1 MDTDMFLEQLKL
13 TDFKNYREAEL
24 KFSEKIN
31 CFIGNNGAGKTNL
44 LDAIY
49 YLSFCKSYFNLLD
62 QQNIRHGSEFF
73 AVHGTYRFNGDPN
86 IVSCIQRRN
95 QKKVF
100 RFNKKEYDRLA
111 DHIGKIPL
119 VMISPY
125 DRDLINEGSEF
136 RRKFMDGM
144 ISQFDPLYLDHL
156 LHYNKVLQY
165 RNSLIRQC
173 IEAGHTDQAL
183 FSLYDEQLAVSGQ
196 FLYERRKEFQQSFIP
211 IFRQYYAL
219 VSNSAE
225 EVNVLYDST
234 LHQIPIAESL
244 KKNFAYDLQMRYTT
258 FGIHKDDLD
267 FRIGNYP
274 LKKFGSQGQQKS
286 FIIAIKLA
294 QFDYTKDRMGF
305 KPVLLFD
312 DIFDKLD
319 DQRVNSIVNLVGRD
333 SFGQVFITDTQ
344 EQRIRKLFA
353 KSDIDHR
360 IFAVNQGV
368 VEQIQNHLP

>member
-1 MDTDMFLEQLKL
+1 MFLEQLKL
-13 TDFKNYREAEL
+13 IDFKNYREAEL
-24 KFSEKIN
+24 QLSEKIN

-62 QQNIRHGSEFF
+62 QQNIRHESDLFAIHGS
-73 AVHGTYRFNGDPN
+73 YKRNGDTDL
-86 IVSCIQRRN
+86 VSCVQRRN
-95 QKKVF
+95 QKKSF
-100 RFNKKEYDRLA
+100 RFNKKEYERLA

-125 DRDLINEGSEF
+125 DRDLINEGSEY

-144 ISQFDPLYLDHL
+144 LSQFDPLYLDSL
-156 LHYNKVLQY
+156 LHYNKVLQQ
-165 RNSLIRQC
+165 RNSLIRQLA
-173 IEAGHTDQAL
+173 EHGAPQTDL
-183 FSLYDEQLAVSGQ
+183 LELYDEQLAASGQ
-196 FLYERRKEFQQSFIP
+196 ALFEKRKHFRIEFIP
-211 IFRQYYAL
+211 IFQHYYAL

-225 EVNVLYDST
+225 EVDILYESSLHHT
-234 LHQIPIAESL
+234 LLAESL
-244 KKNFAYDLQMRYTT
+244 KKNRAYDLRMRYTT
-258 FGIHKDDLD
+258 NGIHKDDLD
-267 FRIGNYP
+267 FRISGFT

-286 FIIAIKLA
+286 FVIAIKLA
-294 QFDYTKDRMGF
+294 QFDFTKQRMGF

-319 DQRVNSIVNLVGRD
+319 DHRVNSIVNLVSRD

-353 KSDIDHR
+353 ETDIAHR
-360 IFAVNQGV
+360 IFAVNQGAV
-368 VEQIQNHLP
+368 KPMNASKL